1 MTEVDAFIWFDA
13 EGRICAVGHVTE
25 GSAESIE
32 PVAKEGHRIH
42 RTRLARE
49 RLDELH
55 LTHRIDPARLELVER
70 GPSAA

>member
-1 MTEVDAFIWFDA
+1 MTDVDAFIWFDA
-13 EGRICAVGHVTE
+13 EGSICAVGHVTE
-25 GSAESIE
+25 GSVESIE